1 MALFLGTDVI
11 NKKSPQ
17 DNLESCFYNHNEL
30 DLKNG
35 FFREEEVFVW
45 YYQSYVSD
53 CYNFKPSPD
62 VLKSAK
68 MACVNN
74 NLSLK

>member
-1 MALFLGTDVI
+1 MASSGRKRSLSGPCRLY
-11 NKKSPQ
+11 K
-17 DNLESCFYNHNEL
+17 
-30 DLKNG
+30 
-35 FFREEEVFVW
+35 

-53 CYNFKPSPD
+53 CYNVKPSPD

-68 MACVNN
+68 MACVNY

>member
-11 NKKSPQ
+11 NK
-17 DNLESCFYNHNEL
+17 
-30 DLKNG
+30 
-35 FFREEEVFVW
+35 
-45 YYQSYVSD
+45 SYVSD
-53 CYNFKPSPD
+53 CYDFKPSPD

-68 MACVNN
+68 MACVNY